1 MRDSQLSD
9 FVGVK
14 AGVLHAGAQ
23 VHKVTS
29 RARPV
34 KEGAREKGKK
44 GINKAFRAP
53 REGSRKKRERE
64 RKEREKREKVRK
76 QEESSRQFKSRGLL
90 TDEDEKRW

>member
-23 VHKVTS
+23 VYKVTS

-53 REGSRKKRERE
+53 REGNRKKRERE
-64 RKEREKREKVRK
+64 KRERESTRESEKARRVKADSSKV
-76 QEESSRQFKSRGLL
+76 
-90 TDEDEKRW
+90 EDY

>member
-64 RKEREKREKVRK
+64 KRERESTRESEKARRVK
-76 QEESSRQFKSRGLL
+76 QTVQKSRII
-90 TDEDEKRW
+90 D

>member
-64 RKEREKREKVRK
+64 KRDTESTRESEKARRVK
-76 QEESSRQFKSRGLL
+76 QTVQKSRII
-90 TDEDEKRW
+90 D